1 MKFATLLFLLP
12 AVLALPTEQA
22 QDSNSIDPN
31 RKFRCPDKVQGF
43 CSASNIKSGCSS
55 DGKFHSEAMDT
66 CGDCACD

>member
-22 QDSNSIDPN
+22 QDSYAIDAS
-31 RKFRCPDKVQGF
+31 RSFHCPDKVQGF

-66 CGDCACD
+66 CGDCECD